1 MLKWGYGIQDHT
13 VAGLLIAIHL
23 LKTYNNRRYKTQ
35 TRYIIAINSFVPSN
49 QTKQAIIKQRH
60 QTKNLKKIG
69 LLKIETTGLIPKSNT
84 MAIDSSKGTDW

>member
-1 MLKWGYGIQDHT
+1 M
-13 VAGLLIAIHL
+13 AGLLIAIHL

-49 QTKQAIIKQRH
+49 QTKQVIIKQRH

-69 LLKIETTGLIPKSNT
+69 LLRIETTGLRASNLIVPKSNT
-84 MAIDSSKGTDW
+84 MAIAL